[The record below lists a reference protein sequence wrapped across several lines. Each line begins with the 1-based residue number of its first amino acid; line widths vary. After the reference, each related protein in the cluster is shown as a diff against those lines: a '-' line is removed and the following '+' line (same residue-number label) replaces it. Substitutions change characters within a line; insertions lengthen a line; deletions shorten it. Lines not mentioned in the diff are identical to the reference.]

1 MTVRVSEDEGKTWKC
16 SKLVH
21 EGPSA
26 YSSLAAVKDGTI
38 GLLYEK
44 GDQQAYE
51 TITFAR
57 FTLEWLTVATPSD
70 TGTPVMSRVYSVYE

>member
-1 MTVRVSEDEGKTWKC
+1 MTVRVSEDEGNTWKH
-16 SKLVH
+16 SRLLH

-26 YSSLAAVKDGTI
+26 YSSLATLKDGTI

-57 FTLEWLTVATPSD
+57 FTLEWLTGATPLNTD
-70 TGTPVMSRVYSVYE
+70 TPIMSRLYSVHE